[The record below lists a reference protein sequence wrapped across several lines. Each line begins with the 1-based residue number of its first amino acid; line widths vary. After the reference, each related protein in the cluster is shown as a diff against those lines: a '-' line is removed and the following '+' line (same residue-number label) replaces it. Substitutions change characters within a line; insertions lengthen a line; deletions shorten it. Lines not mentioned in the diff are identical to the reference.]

1 MPTPNPRDIDYGT
14 NKKIVKKEL
23 NYLGRDF
30 RDIRENLIEFAKSY
44 FPNQYNDFNEA
55 SPGMMFVEMASYVGD
70 VLNYYVDN
78 QFRETLLNQAEERKN
93 IYEIAQSYGYRPKLA
108 CPATTK
114 MTFSIDVPAS
124 GSGTG
129 GSFVSKPNMD
139 YASIIKEG
147 SILQASNGVEFALLD
162 DVNFGVSS
170 SLDTVE
176 QLPLT
181 PATGN
186 IPTSFRLFKTG
197 LVKSGTTTS
206 ETFTFGTATK
216 FDKVILEKEKVT
228 EIVSITDSDGN
239 TWYEVPFLAQDTIFE
254 TQENT
259 SDNDPELSQ
268 YKNDSPYLLKLIKS
282 SRRFTTRIN
291 DKNQTEIRFG
301 SGVSSNADEELIP
314 NPDNVGSS
322 LGVGVSRLD
331 ESFDPSNFLKTQ
343 TFGLAPSSTTLTVNY
358 NFGGATEHNVP
369 ANSITSFNRKTYT
382 IATEGLD
389 AAKKASAENSIK
401 ITNDK
406 PASGGSSQETLTQ
419 IKQNAS
425 AYHMS
430 QNRAVTRADYITRC
444 YSLPQKYGNIAKA
457 FIVQDEQLETT
468 GQLQVIDGEVI
479 DTRYDD
485 TTVKNNPLALNLY
498 VLGYDRNKKLTQL
511 NTAVKQNL
519 KMYLSQYRVMT
530 DAINIKDGYII
541 NIGVKFNIITKRGFN
556 KNDVLFRAI
565 QKVKEFFSPDKW
577 QMNQPIV
584 LTDLAYQISLVEGVV
599 SLVPPEVNNPRK
611 DLILIENKHKTSDN
625 YSGNVYDMDTASRDG
640 IIYPSLDPSIFEL
653 KFPNSDIEGKVVGDR

>member
-1 MPTPNPRDIDYGT
+1 MPDYGT
-14 NKKIVKKEL
+14 NKKLVKKEVK
-23 NYLGRDF
+23 YLGRDF
-30 RDIRENLIEFAKSY
+30 TDIRNNLIEFAKSY
-44 FPNQYNDFNEA
+44 FPTQYNDFNEA

-78 QFRETLLNQAEERKN
+78 QFRETMLHHAEERKN
-93 IYEIAQSYGYRPKLA
+93 ILAIAQSYGYKPKLA
-108 CPATTK
+108 TPSTVELTV
-114 MTFSIDVPAS
+114 SVQVPAAVAP
-124 GSGTG
+124 G
-129 GSFVSKPNMD
+129 GSNYKPDLD
-139 YASIIKEG
+139 YAGELAANSTAL
-147 SILQASNGVEFALLD
+147 SADGVEFTLLD
-162 DVNFGVSS
+162 SVNFKASS
-170 SLDTVE
+170 SLDRMDVE
-176 QLPLT
+176 LLEPASGAT
-181 PATGN
+181 PTL
-186 IPTSFRLFKTG
+186 FRLSKKVLALSG
-197 LVKSGTTTS
+197 ERKS
-206 ETFTFGTATK
+206 EDFTFANAK
-216 FDKVILEKEKVT
+216 EFDKLVLSNEKVT
-228 EIVSITDSDGN
+228 EIVSVTDSNNN
-239 TWYEVPFLAQDTIFE
+239 TWYEVPFLAQDTVFE
-254 TQENT
+254 SEENT
-259 SDNDPELSQ
+259 TLNDPALSQ
-268 YKNDSPYLLKLIKS
+268 YQNDTPYLLKLIKTA
-282 SRRFTTRIN
+282 RRFTTQVRDDN
-291 DKNQTEIRFG
+291 RMELRFG
-301 SGVSSNADEELIP
+301 SGISDNADEEIIP

-322 LGVGVSRLD
+322 LGMGVSRLD

-358 NFGGATEHNVP
+358 NFGGAVEHNVP

-382 IATEGLD
+382 IATEGID
-389 AAKKASAENSIK
+389 AAKKAASENSIK

-406 PASGGSSQETLTQ
+406 PASGGASQETLTQ

-468 GQLQVIDGEVI
+468 GQLQVIDGQVI
-479 DTRYDD
+479 DTRYND

-498 VLGYDRNKKLTQL
+498 VLGYNKNKKLTQL

-541 NIGVKFNIITKRGFN
+541 NIGVKFNIITKRGYN

-584 LTDLAYQISLVEGVV
+584 LTDLAYQISLVDGVV

-611 DLILIENKHKTSDN
+611 DLILIENKHKASDN

>member
-1 MPTPNPRDIDYGT
+1 MPDYGT
-14 NKKIVKKEL
+14 NKKLVKKEVK
-23 NYLGRDF
+23 YLGRDF
-30 RDIRENLIEFAKSY
+30 TDIRSNLIEFAKSY
-44 FPNQYNDFNEA
+44 FPTQYNDFNEA

-78 QFRETLLNQAEERKN
+78 QFRETMLHHAEERKN
-93 IYEIAQSYGYRPKLA
+93 ILAIAQSYGYKPKLA
-108 CPATTK
+108 TPATVELTV
-114 MTFSIDVPAS
+114 SVEVPAAVAP
-124 GSGTG
+124 G
-129 GSFVSKPNMD
+129 GSNYKPDLD
-139 YASIIKEG
+139 YAGELAANSTAL
-147 SILQASNGVEFALLD
+147 SADGVEFTLLD
-162 DVNFGVSS
+162 SVNFKASS
-170 SLDTVE
+170 SLDRMDVE
-176 QLPLT
+176 LLEPASGAT
-181 PATGN
+181 PTL
-186 IPTSFRLFKTG
+186 FRLSKKVLALSG
-197 LVKSGTTTS
+197 ERKS
-206 ETFTFGTATK
+206 EDFTFANAK
-216 FDKVILEKEKVT
+216 EFDKLVLSNEKVT
-228 EIVSITDSDGN
+228 EIVSVTDSNNN
-239 TWYEVPFLAQDTIFE
+239 TWYEVPFLAQDTVFE
-254 TQENT
+254 SEENT
-259 SDNDPELSQ
+259 TLNDPALSQ
-268 YKNDSPYLLKLIKS
+268 YQNDTPYLLKLIKTA
-282 SRRFTTRIN
+282 RRFTTQVRDDN
-291 DKNQTEIRFG
+291 RMELRFG
-301 SGVSSNADEELIP
+301 SGISDNADEEIIP

-322 LGVGVSRLD
+322 LGMGVSRLD

-358 NFGGATEHNVP
+358 NFGGAVEHNVP

-382 IATEGLD
+382 IATEGID
-389 AAKKASAENSIK
+389 AAKKAASENSIK

-406 PASGGSSQETLTQ
+406 PASGGASQETLTQ

-468 GQLQVIDGEVI
+468 GQLQVIDGQVI
-479 DTRYDD
+479 DTRYND

-498 VLGYDRNKKLTQL
+498 VLGYNKNKKLTQL

-541 NIGVKFNIITKRGFN
+541 NIAVKFNIITKRGYN

-611 DLILIENKHKTSDN
+611 DLILIENKHKASDN